1 MSTVD
6 SLVGKTVATVE
17 EEVVLTEVG
26 DEPCVILTF
35 TDGTVATF
43 VLVKVTP

>member
-6 SLVGKTVATVE
+6 NLVGKTVATVE
-17 EEVVLTEVG
+17 EEMVLTDVG

-43 VLVKVTP
+43 VLVGVSP